1 MLVINMIPH
10 HSGAWFWEHPVA
22 VLGIHRGYSHPKC
35 GWMMLSCQKEQVIP
49 RGRLALCT
57 ALNTSTLLPL
67 TRTSSSLLIKPLLS
81 IIQKSTSCLICDS
94 QSNHLNST
102 NVSSAGRSRCSG
114 GKQVEGNRAGSL
126 KTAVKVG
133 AEKNHEFPQMCQLI
147 EAPCFSRHNNHQ
159 RPLSPKKIKPAK
171 VASAAIPGVLIF
183 PRKPHR
189 AERLLSRQQ

>member
-1 MLVINMIPH
+1 MLVIIMISH
-10 HSGAWFWEHPVA
+10 HSGTWFQEHPVA

-49 RGRLALCT
+49 RERLALCM

-67 TRTSSSLLIKPLLS
+67 TRTSSCLLIKALLS

-102 NVSSAGRSRCSG
+102 NVSSAGRNRCSG
-114 GKQVEGNRAGSL
+114 GKQVEKNKAGSL
-126 KTAVKVG
+126 KNAVKVG
-133 AEKNHEFPQMCQLI
+133 AEKNHKFPKMCQLI
-147 EAPCFSRHNNHQ
+147 EAPYFSRHNDHQ
-159 RPLSPKKIKPAK
+159 RPLSPKKIKPAR
-171 VASAAIPGVLIF
+171 VASAAIPGVLICW
-183 PRKPHR
+183 RKLHR